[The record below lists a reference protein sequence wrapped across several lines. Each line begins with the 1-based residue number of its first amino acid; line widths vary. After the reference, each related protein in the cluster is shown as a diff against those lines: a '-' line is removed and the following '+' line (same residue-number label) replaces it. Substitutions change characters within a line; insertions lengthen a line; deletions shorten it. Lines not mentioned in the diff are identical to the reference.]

1 MYKQITNEDIIGKKK
16 RNEEIKYGLFLARL
30 QPVHNAH
37 LYVIDKALSE
47 CDALLILV
55 GSGNK
60 FGSLRNPFTAEKR
73 LEWLAS
79 ALSER
84 EDYSR
89 IAIDS
94 IPDWAGET
102 RTETFSQWG
111 HYLYYNAVSR
121 MGQKKFTMYYCD
133 EPEKVL
139 CWFDGEVKDNISF
152 RFMERESV
160 LEGMSSTRVRKAL
173 ERMEDEDIEYLEFA
187 LPKGVF
193 QKREELSDLW
203 RRVLS
208 DPREDFSMK

>member
-1 MYKQITNEDIIGKKK
+1 MYKQITNEEIIEKKK
-16 RNEEIKYGLFLARL
+16 ANKEIKFGLFLARL
-30 QPVHNAH
+30 QPVHKAH

-55 GSGNK
+55 GSANK
-60 FGSLRNPFTAEKR
+60 WGSVRNPFTAEKR
-73 LEWLAS
+73 LEWLDS
-79 ALSER
+79 ALSGR

-160 LEGMSSTRVRKAL
+160 LDGMSSTAVRRAL
-173 ERMEDEDIEYLEFA
+173 EGMEEKDISYLEFA
-187 LPKGVF
+187 LPEGVF
-193 QKREELSDLW
+193 EKRDELPALW
-203 RRVLS
+203 RSVVA